1 MLAIPGQVAVGLVQ
15 PVGPKQLYRP
25 ILAVIKQSTKLF
37 EKNPLFSKK
46 KKIWPFNVE
55 SGENIDKGNFLVF

>member
-15 PVGPKQLYRP
+15 PVGQSSYRP

-46 KKIWPFNVE
+46 TKKNK
-55 SGENIDKGNFLVF
+55 SGHLM